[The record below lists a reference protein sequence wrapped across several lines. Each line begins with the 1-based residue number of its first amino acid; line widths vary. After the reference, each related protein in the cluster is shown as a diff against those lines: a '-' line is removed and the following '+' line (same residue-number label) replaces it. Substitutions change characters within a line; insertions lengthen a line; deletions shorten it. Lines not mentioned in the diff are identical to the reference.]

1 MSKKNEASAKI
12 TEMALAQEKIISEL
26 PTSAGR
32 SVPDAV
38 LGAAVLCSTMFSHT
52 MATLME
58 VMIDLFAGEDSE

>member
-1 MSKKNEASAKI
+1 MSKKEELRAKI
-12 TEMALAQEKIISEL
+12 EEMALEQVKTINEL
-26 PTSAGR
+26 PTSVGR